1 MELSLLENLLK
12 KAIAD
17 RRELFD
23 ARHETAFRLF
33 NGFTE
38 GCAAL
43 AVDLYA
49 TTAIFHDNSDP
60 PQQGSPLVQA
70 AQEILPA
77 HLPWLRAGV
86 LKIRN
91 SPRADERQGRVLFGT
106 APDSRVREDGVWY
119 AIDVCLN
126 RDASLYLD
134 TRNLRQW
141 AGNQLRG
148 KTVLNTFAY
157 TGSLGVAAQAGGA
170 TRVVHLERN
179 RKFLNVA
186 KTSYT
191 LNGFAIRKSD
201 FLAGDFWT
209 EASRLKRSGDGFDC
223 VFLDP
228 PLFAQTS
235 KGVVDLVHESARVIN
250 KVRPL
255 INDGGYLVT
264 INNAM
269 YVSGREYM
277 EILERLCGDGYLSV
291 KELIP
296 VPADFIGYAAAQVGE
311 VIADPAPFNH
321 ATKIAVLGVRR
332 KGVPHQ

>member
-1 MELSLLENLLK
+1 MESGLLEKLVE

-23 ARHETAFRLF
+23 ARHETAFRLL

-38 GCAAL
+38 GCTAL
-43 AVDLYA
+43 AIDLYA
-49 TTAIFHDNSDP
+49 TTAVLHNYADP
-60 PQQGSPLVQA
+60 PQQGLPFVQTA
-70 AQEILPA
+70 LEILQA
-77 HLPWLRAGV
+77 NLPWLRAGV

-91 SPRADERQGRVLFGT
+91 SSRADERRGRLLFGT
-106 APDSRVREDGVWY
+106 VPDDRIREDGVWY
-119 AIDVCLN
+119 AVDVCLN

-134 TRNLRQW
+134 TRNLRHW
-141 AGNQLRG
+141 AYRQLQG
-148 KTVLNTFAY
+148 KSVLNTFAY

-179 RKFLNVA
+179 RKYLNVA

-191 LNGFAIRKSD
+191 LNGFSIKKSD

-209 EASRLKRSGDGFDC
+209 EVSRLKRSGTGFDC

-228 PLFAQTS
+228 PLFARTS

-277 EILERLCGDGYLSV
+277 AILEQLCRDGYLSV

-296 VPADFIGYAAAQVGE
+296 VPADFIGYSATRVGE

-321 ATKIAVLGVRR
+321 ATKIAVLGVQR
-332 KGVPHQ
+332 KGASHH

>member
-1 MELSLLENLLK
+1 MELELLSNLLE

-17 RRELFD
+17 RLELFD

-38 GCAAL
+38 GNVAL

-49 TTAIFHDNSDP
+49 ATAVLHNYADP
-60 PQQGSPLVQA
+60 PQQGLPLVQE
-70 AQEILPA
+70 AQEILRA
-77 HLPWLRAGV
+77 QLPWLRAGV

-91 SPRADERQGRVLFGT
+91 SSHADDRQGRLLFGE

-141 AGNQLRG
+141 ARRQLQG

-179 RKFLNVA
+179 RKYLNVA

-201 FLAGDFWT
+201 FLVGDFWS
-209 EASRLKRSGDGFDC
+209 EVSRLKRSGIGFDC

-228 PLFAQTS
+228 PLFSQTS

-277 EILERLCGDGYLSV
+277 EILERLCEDGYLSV

-296 VPADFIGYAAAQVGE
+296 VPADFIGYSAAQVGE

-332 KGVPHQ
+332 K

>member
-1 MELSLLENLLK
+1 LELELLENLLE

-49 TTAIFHDNSDP
+49 TTAVFHDYSDP

-70 AQEILPA
+70 AQEIIRA

-126 RDASLYLD
+126 RDTSLYLD

-209 EASRLKRSGDGFDC
+209 EVSRLKRSEDGFDC

-296 VPADFIGYAAAQVGE
+296 VPADFIGYSAAQVGD

-321 ATKIAVLGVRR
+321 ATKIAILEVRR
-332 KGVPHQ
+332 K

>member
-1 MELSLLENLLK
+1 MDLELLEKLLG

-23 ARHETAFRLF
+23 ARHEAAFRLF

-49 TTAIFHDNSDP
+49 TTAVFHDYSDP

-70 AQEILPA
+70 AQEILRA

-134 TRNLRQW
+134 TRN
-141 AGNQLRG
+141 
-148 KTVLNTFAY
+148 F
-157 TGSLGVAAQAGGA
+157 GSGQA
-170 TRVVHLERN
+170 TNCEV
-179 RKFLNVA
+179 
-186 KTSYT
+186 
-191 LNGFAIRKSD
+191 
-201 FLAGDFWT
+201 
-209 EASRLKRSGDGFDC
+209 KRF
-223 VFLDP
+223 
-228 PLFAQTS
+228 
-235 KGVVDLVHESARVIN
+235 
-250 KVRPL
+250 
-255 INDGGYLVT
+255 
-264 INNAM
+264 
-269 YVSGREYM
+269 
-277 EILERLCGDGYLSV
+277 
-291 KELIP
+291 
-296 VPADFIGYAAAQVGE
+296 
-311 VIADPAPFNH
+311 
-321 ATKIAVLGVRR
+321 
-332 KGVPHQ
+332 

>member
-1 MELSLLENLLK
+1 MELELLENLLEK
-12 KAIAD
+12 GIAD
-17 RRELFD
+17 RGGLFD

-38 GCAAL
+38 GCAEL

-49 TTAIFHDNSDP
+49 TTVVLHNYADP
-60 PQQGSPLVQA
+60 PQQGLPLVQT
-70 AQEILPA
+70 AQEILRG

-86 LKIRN
+86 LKIRH
-91 SPRADERQGRVLFGT
+91 SSRADEKQGRVLFGT
-106 APDSRVREDGVWY
+106 TPDNRVREDGVWY

-141 AGNQLRG
+141 ARRQLRG
-148 KTVLNTFAY
+148 KMVLNTFAY

-170 TRVVHLERN
+170 ARVVHLERN
-179 RKFLNVA
+179 RKYLNVA

-191 LNGFAIRKSD
+191 LNGFAIQKSD
-201 FLAGDFWT
+201 FLVGDFWT
-209 EASRLKRSGDGFDC
+209 EVSRLKRAGDGFDC
-223 VFLDP
+223 IFLDP

-277 EILERLCGDGYLSV
+277 EILERLCGDGYLDM

-296 VPADFIGYAAAQVGE
+296 VPQDFIGYSTAQPGE

-321 ATKIAVLGVRR
+321 ATKIAVLSVRR
-332 KGVPHQ
+332 KGVPKP

>member
-1 MELSLLENLLK
+1 VELELLENLLE

-49 TTAIFHDNSDP
+49 TTVVLHDYADP
-60 PQQGSPLVQA
+60 PQQGSPVVQA
-70 AQEILPA
+70 AQEMLRA
-77 HLPWLRAGV
+77 RLPWLRAGV

-91 SPRADERQGRVLFGT
+91 SSRADERRGRVLFGE
-106 APDSRVREDGVWY
+106 ALDSRVREDGVWY
-119 AIDVCLN
+119 AIDVGLN

-134 TRNLRQW
+134 TRNLRHW
-141 AGNQLRG
+141 ARRQLQG

-157 TGSLGVAAQAGGA
+157 TGSLGVAARAGGA

-179 RKFLNVA
+179 RKYLNVA

-191 LNGFAIRKSD
+191 LNGFAIQKSD

-209 EASRLKRSGDGFDC
+209 EVSRLKRTGDGFDC

-228 PLFAQTS
+228 PLFSQTA

-277 EILERLCGDGYLSV
+277 AILERLCGDGYLSV

-296 VPADFIGYAAAQVGE
+296 VSEDFIGYATAQFGE

-321 ATKIAVLGVRR
+321 STKIAVLGVRR
-332 KGVPHQ
+332 KGAPHP

>member
-1 MELSLLENLLK
+1 VEIGLLENLLK

-17 RRELFD
+17 RGDLFD

-38 GCAAL
+38 GCAEL
-43 AVDLYA
+43 SIDLYA
-49 TTAIFHDNSDP
+49 TTVVVHNYADP
-60 PQQGSPLVQA
+60 PQQGLPMVQA
-70 AQEILPA
+70 AQEILRA
-77 HLPWLRAGV
+77 HLPWLRTGV

-91 SPRADERQGRVLFGT
+91 SSRADERQGRVLFGT
-106 APDSRVREDGVWY
+106 EPDNRVREDGVWY
-119 AIDVCLN
+119 AIDVRLN

-134 TRNLRQW
+134 TRNLRRW
-141 AGNQLRG
+141 ARRQLQG
-148 KTVLNTFAY
+148 KTVLNSFAY
-157 TGSLGVAAQAGGA
+157 TGSLGVAAQVGGA
-170 TRVVHLERN
+170 ARVVHLERN
-179 RKFLNVA
+179 RKYLNVA

-201 FLAGDFWT
+201 FLVGDFWT
-209 EASRLKRSGDGFDC
+209 EVSRLKRAGDGFDC

-277 EILERLCGDGYLSV
+277 EILERLCEDGYLSV

-296 VPADFIGYAAAQVGE
+296 VPQDFIGYSTAHIGE

-332 KGVPHQ
+332 KEVSHP

>member
-1 MELSLLENLLK
+1 MELGLLENLLN

-17 RRELFD
+17 RGDLFD

-33 NGFTE
+33 NGFNE
-38 GCAAL
+38 GCAEL

-49 TTAIFHDNSDP
+49 TTVVLHDYADP
-60 PQQGSPLVQA
+60 PQQGSPSIQA
-70 AQEILPA
+70 AQEILRA
-77 HLPWLRAGV
+77 QLPWLRAGV

-91 SPRADERQGRVLFGT
+91 SPRADERQGRLLFGT

-126 RDASLYLD
+126 RDASFYLD

-141 AGNQLRG
+141 ARHQLRD

-170 TRVVHLERN
+170 SRVVHLERN
-179 RKFLNVA
+179 RNFLNVA

-191 LNGFAIRKSD
+191 LNGFAIQKPD
-201 FLAGDFWT
+201 FLVGDFWT
-209 EASRLKRSGDGFDC
+209 EVSRLKRSGEGFDC

-228 PLFAQTS
+228 PLFSQTS

-255 INDGGYLVT
+255 INNGGYLVT

-277 EILERLCGDGYLSV
+277 GILEQLCGDGYLSV

-296 VPADFIGYAAAQVGE
+296 VPQDFIGHSASQPGE

-321 ATKIAVLGVRR
+321 ATKIAEVGVRR
-332 KGVPHQ
+332 KEVSHS

>member
-1 MELSLLENLLK
+1 LELELLEDLLE
-12 KAIAD
+12 KAIAN

-23 ARHETAFRLF
+23 TRHETAFRLF

-49 TTAIFHDNSDP
+49 TTAVFHDYSDP

-70 AQEILPA
+70 AQEILRA
-77 HLPWLRAGV
+77 QLPWIRAGV

-91 SPRADERQGRVLFGT
+91 SSHTDERQGHLLFGT

-141 AGNQLRG
+141 ARNQLQG

-209 EASRLKRSGDGFDC
+209 EVSRLKRSGDGFDC
-223 VFLDP
+223 IFLDP

-296 VPADFIGYAAAQVGE
+296 VPADFIGYSAAQVGD

-321 ATKIAVLGVRR
+321 ATKIAILEVRR
-332 KGVPHQ
+332 K

>member
-1 MELSLLENLLK
+1 MTFESLENLLD
-12 KAIAD
+12 KALAD
-17 RRELFD
+17 RRDLFD
-23 ARHETAFRLF
+23 SQHETAFRLF

-49 TTAIFHDNSDP
+49 TTVVLHNYADP
-60 PQQGSPLVQA
+60 PEQGLSLVQT
-70 AQEILPA
+70 AQEILRA

-86 LKIRN
+86 LKIRH
-91 SPRADERQGRVLFGT
+91 SSRADERQGRLLFGT
-106 APDSRVREDGVWY
+106 TPDNRVREHGIWY

-126 RDASLYLD
+126 RDASFYLD
-134 TRNLRQW
+134 TRNLRGW
-141 AGNQLRG
+141 ASHYLQG

-179 RKFLNVA
+179 RKYLQVA
-186 KTSYT
+186 RTSYA
-191 LNGFAIRKSD
+191 LNRLAIRKSD
-201 FLAGDFWT
+201 FLVGDFWT
-209 EASRLKRSGDGFDC
+209 EVSRLKRSGAEFDC
-223 VFLDP
+223 VLLDP

-255 INDGGYLVT
+255 IRDGGYLVT

-269 YVSGREYM
+269 YVSGQEYM
-277 EILERLCGDGYLSV
+277 ETLERLCGDGYLSV
-291 KELIP
+291 QKLVP
-296 VPADFIGYAAAQVGE
+296 VPADFIGYAPAVAQE
-311 VIADPAPFNH
+311 MIADPAPFNH
-321 ATKIAVLGVRR
+321 ATKIAILGVRR
-332 KGVPHQ
+332 KEVSRQ

>member
-1 MELSLLENLLK
+1 VELSLLENLLK
-12 KAIAD
+12 KAIAERGD
-17 RRELFD
+17 LFD
-23 ARHETAFRLF
+23 ARHEAAFRLF

-38 GCAAL
+38 GCPEL
-43 AVDLYA
+43 VVDLYA
-49 TTAIFHDNSDP
+49 TTVVLHNYADP
-60 PQQGSPLVQA
+60 PQPGHLLVQA
-70 AQEILPA
+70 AQEILQEQ
-77 HLPWLRAGV
+77 LPWLRAGV

-91 SPRADERQGRVLFGT
+91 SSRTDEKQGLILFGT
-106 APDSRVREDGVWY
+106 MPDSRVREDGVWY
-119 AIDVCLN
+119 AIDVGLN
-126 RDASLYLD
+126 RDASFYLD
-134 TRNLRQW
+134 TRNLRRW
-141 AGNQLRG
+141 ARRQLQG

-170 TRVVHLERN
+170 ARVVHLERN
-179 RKFLNVA
+179 RKYINVA

-201 FLAGDFWT
+201 FLVGDFWA
-209 EASRLKRSGDGFDC
+209 EVSRLKRAGNGFDC

-255 INDGGYLVT
+255 INDGGVLVT

-269 YVSGREYM
+269 YVSGQEYLA
-277 EILERLCGDGYLSV
+277 ILEHLCADGYLSV

-296 VPADFIGYAAAQVGE
+296 VPQDFIGYSAPQAGE

-321 ATKIAVLGVRR
+321 ATKIVVLGVRR
-332 KGVPHQ
+332 KEVSHP

>member
-1 MELSLLENLLK
+1 VELELLENLLV

-17 RRELFD
+17 RWELFD

-33 NGFTE
+33 NGFNE

-43 AVDLYA
+43 AVDIYA
-49 TTAIFHDNSDP
+49 TTVVFHDYADP
-60 PQQGSPLVQA
+60 PQQSSPLVQS
-70 AQEILPA
+70 AQEILRA
-77 HLPWLRAGV
+77 QLPWLLAGV

-91 SPRADERQGRVLFGT
+91 SPRADERQGRLLFGE
-106 APDSRVREDGVWY
+106 ALDSRVREDGVWY

-141 AGNQLRG
+141 ARLQLQG

-179 RKFLNVA
+179 RKYLNVA

-191 LNGFAIRKSD
+191 LNGFAIQKSD
-201 FLAGDFWT
+201 FLVGDFWT
-209 EASRLKRSGDGFDC
+209 EVSRLKRSGTGFDC

-228 PLFAQTS
+228 PLFSQTS

-255 INDGGYLVT
+255 INDGGFLVT

-296 VPADFIGYAAAQVGE
+296 VPANFIGYAAAQVGE

-332 KGVPHQ
+332 KGVPNQ